1 MTPPET
7 LAELL
12 VRRGAE
18 QPAREALTFLG
29 DDGSAVELTYAE
41 LDARARDVATALA
54 DTCSAGDRA
63 LLLYPPGPEYVAGFF
78 GCLYA
83 GVIAVPAYPPL
94 DARQATRLTGIAADA
109 TPAAVLT
116 EAAFLDLARDLLEPV
131 LRETG
136 VQAAW
141 IATDTV
147 ATVEDASRVRHN
159 TERIAFL
166 QYTSGSTGQPK
177 GVVVTH
183 ANLMHNS
190 GFIRDRFGHTESSRG
205 VIWLPPYHDMGLI
218 GGILQP
224 VFAGFPVTLMS
235 PLSFLRDPLRWLR
248 AVSDFGATTS
258 GGPNFAY
265 DLAVRKTTPAQ
276 RESLDLSRWTVAFT
290 GAEQVRPATLDAF
303 AEAFAPAGFRRRA
316 YFPCYGLA
324 EATLMVTGVRFDT
337 DPEVTAFAAD
347 ALATGRAAPVQDG
360 GTARLLVSCGTTPA
374 DAAVAVIDPEGGSP
388 VAQGSVG
395 EITVSGPSVASGYW
409 GGRDAEV
416 FADGR
421 VRTGDLGFLHAGGLF
436 VTGRRKDLII
446 VRGRNVAPDDV
457 ELAAG
462 RAHSALRPGCGA
474 AIAVEAGAG
483 AEEQLAVVHEVQGP
497 KPLPLAEIAAA
508 VRTAVLGEYG
518 VAVSRVVLLGK
529 GGLPKTSSGKVRRS
543 ECRRA
548 LASGELPVL
557 FDDGAGPEPAPG
569 PEPSDVS
576 VAAVDAL
583 RELAAGV
590 LGIGQQ
596 ELNSDV
602 PLAAFGLESVKAAE
616 LAVRAEAAGLRLS
629 LPELMSGTDLQ
640 TLASSA
646 TAFTSAQNAEPTD
659 ALTEG
664 ERAMWFLHRLAPD
677 STAYH
682 LGHAVEIAGPFSVTR
697 FAEALNAAVARHAA
711 LRTRFGVRDGEPYRT
726 VGEPSV
732 DWASVASRTDVDT
745 AIQALIDEPFDLEAG
760 PLWRIR
766 HWQLDVDRHVLAL
779 AVHHI
784 TADLWSLTA
793 LGREL
798 LAVAADPVPSSG
810 SATGPQP
817 ASTPIS
823 LVGPQPAL
831 SSSVAALVHS
841 ERAYLTTAE
850 ARLALDRWRDR
861 LADPPEPLDLPTDR
875 PRPAVQSF
883 RGARHLHDLP
893 PDTARAVEALAAAE
907 RVSPYT
913 VLLTAYAWLL
923 HAYTGASDLVVGAPA
938 PGRLTADTADVLG
951 LAVNVV
957 PVRCELTAA
966 ATFLETVR
974 HVASRLREALAG
986 QRIPLPRLVEMAHP
1000 DRDPGRSPLF
1010 QTLFALQQAPAG
1022 DPLAALLLEADAA
1035 DIGALRVTSR
1045 PVATTGAQLDLSLE
1059 IVRTTETM
1067 RCGLTYDTALWDADT
1082 AVRFTDHFTTLLAAA
1097 VADPQTTAERIDL
1110 RSPAEQADSDSPRV
1124 SVPDELIQAAV
1135 DRHPRRTP
1143 HAIAIRDGER
1153 DISYARLKLWS
1164 DTLANRL
1171 HQLGIGPED
1180 RVGLVADRSAEFIAA
1195 ALAILKSGAAYVP
1208 VDTDHPIARL
1218 VALAEDAGISLLIG
1232 PESHT
1237 AELARSVGGAVP
1249 VMDPAEPTVG
1259 LEAPPAIGGPDN
1271 AAYVMYT
1278 SGSTGE
1284 PKGVCVTHTGVVN
1297 LLDELECEAGD
1308 TCAWWTS
1315 GGFDVSVFEIFG
1327 ALRAGAT
1334 VDVVPAEIRP
1344 HAQQYVDWL
1353 ADRGITHAYVPPF
1366 ALAAL
1371 EGRIARLTLRRLIV
1385 SVEPTPEPL
1394 LRRIAAGRPGLS
1406 VVNGYGPTESTIF
1419 ATLHTLDPDGT
1430 GSGMVPIGRA
1440 VPNCPARVLD
1450 TAGRLVPV
1458 GVPGELFVGGVGLA
1472 RGYLGRPGATAEAFV
1487 PDPFSDQ
1494 PGARMYRTGDIVRY
1508 RPDGHLRFLGRRDQ
1522 QVKLRG
1528 VRIELGEVQAALTTQ
1543 PGVASALAVVRQ
1555 IGGQPVLIGYVVPT
1569 APEHTAASQNGAQA
1583 GTDPLTALN
1592 PAELRARLRA
1602 VLPAPMVPSAV
1613 VVLDAWPVTVNGK
1626 LDRRALPV
1634 PEAARGLAFEPP
1646 ADDRERTVADIIGK
1660 LLGGRRVGRHDDFFD
1675 LGGHSLLAAQAAL
1688 QIGGTLGLDVPVVAL
1703 FSHPTVAGLTESLAA
1718 AATPFAPITALPRAH
1733 DDPVD
1738 LAARIAELPD
1748 GIVRLLTGLPT
1759 DEVSE
1764 A

>member
-1 MTPPET
+1 MTTPES
-7 LAELL
+7 LAEVLI
-12 VRRGAE
+12 RRGAE
-18 QPAREALTFLG
+18 QPDREALTFLG
-29 DDGSAVELTYAE
+29 DDGNAVELTYAE
-41 LDARARDVATALA
+41 LDARARAVAAVLA
-54 DTCSAGDRA
+54 DTCSVGDRA

-94 DARQATRLTGIAADA
+94 DARQAARLTGIAADA

-136 VQAAW
+136 VQASW
-141 IATDTV
+141 LATDTV
-147 ATVEDASRVRHN
+147 ATVDDPSRVRHN
-159 TERIAFL
+159 SERIAFL

-190 GFIRDRFGHTESSRG
+190 GFIRDRFGHSESSRG

-248 AVSDFGATTS
+248 AVSDYGATTS

-265 DLAVRKTTPAQ
+265 DLAVRKTTSAQ

-303 AEAFAPAGFRRRA
+303 AEAFGPAGFRRRA

-324 EATLMVTGVRFDT
+324 EATLMVTGVHFEA
-337 DPEVTAFAAD
+337 DPEVTAFATD
-347 ALATGRAAPVQDG
+347 ELATGRAVPVEAG
-360 GTARLLVSCGTTPA
+360 GAGRLMVSCGTPPA
-374 DAAVAVIDPEGGSP
+374 DATVAVIDPESGSP
-388 VAQGSVG
+388 VAEGTVG
-395 EITVSGPSVASGYW
+395 EIIVSGPSVAAGYW

-421 VRTGDLGFLHAGGLF
+421 VRTGDLGFLHAGGLY

-474 AIAVEAGAG
+474 AIAVEAGA
-483 AEEQLAVVHEVQGP
+483 EEQLAVVHEVQGP

-508 VRTAVLGEYG
+508 VRTAVLGEQG

-548 LASGELPVL
+548 LAAGELSVL
-557 FDDGAGPEPAPG
+557 FDDGAEPEPGDISSATD
-569 PEPSDVS
+569 DV
-576 VAAVDAL
+576 L
-583 RELAAGV
+583 RELAAEV
-590 LGIGQQ
+590 LGVAKE
-596 ELNSDV
+596 ELGSDV
-602 PLAAFGLESVKAAE
+602 SLAAFGLESVKAAE
-616 LAVRAEAAGLRLS
+616 LAVLAEAAGLRLS
-629 LPELMSGTDLQ
+629 LPELMSGADLR
-640 TLASSA
+640 TLAGSA
-646 TAFTSAQNAEPTD
+646 IAITAGQTVEPTD

-682 LGHAVEIAGPFSVTR
+682 LGHAVEIAGPFSATR
-697 FAEALNAAVARHAA
+697 FGEALNSVVGRHAA
-711 LRTRFGVRDGEPYRT
+711 LRTRFGLRDGEPYRI

-732 DWASVASRTDVDT
+732 DWASIAFDADVDT
-745 AIQALIDEPFDLEAG
+745 AIQGLIDEPFDLESG

-766 HWQLDVDRHVLAL
+766 HWQLDDERHILAL

-793 LGREL
+793 LVREL
-798 LAVAADPVPSSG
+798 LGTSRPSNGSAPAVADP
-810 SATGPQP
+810 TM
-817 ASTPIS
+817 
-823 LVGPQPAL
+823 
-831 SSSVAALVHS
+831 AAAVHS
-841 ERAYLTTAE
+841 ERTYLATPE
-850 ARLALDRWRDR
+850 ARQALDRWRDR
-861 LADPPEPLDLPTDR
+861 LADLPESLDLPTDR

-883 RGARHLHDLP
+883 RGARHHFDLP
-893 PDTARAVEALAAAE
+893 SETARAVEALAAAE
-907 RVSPYT
+907 RVSPYA

-957 PVRCELTAA
+957 PVRCGLTSG
-966 ATFLETVR
+966 ATFLETIR

-986 QRIPLPRLVEMAHP
+986 QRIPLPRLVEIAHP

-1022 DPLAALLLEADAA
+1022 DALAAFLLEAGSAE
-1035 DIGALRVTSR
+1035 IGDLRLTSL

-1059 IVRTTETM
+1059 IVRTAETM

-1082 AVRFTDHFTTLLAAA
+1082 AVRFSDHFTTLLAAA
-1097 VADPQTTAERIDL
+1097 VADPEVTAERIDL
-1110 RSPAEQADSDSPRV
+1110 RSPAEQADWNSPRV
-1124 SVPDELIQAAV
+1124 SVPDELIQEAV
-1135 DRHPRRTP
+1135 DRHADRTP

-1153 DISYARLKLWS
+1153 DISYARLKRWS
-1164 DTLANRL
+1164 DSLANRL

-1180 RVGLVADRSAEFIAA
+1180 RVGLVADRSAEFTAA
-1195 ALAILKSGAAYVP
+1195 ALAVLKTGAAYVP
-1208 VDTDHPIARL
+1208 LDTDHPTARL

-1232 PESHT
+1232 SEAHA
-1237 AELARSVGGAVP
+1237 AELARATGGATP
-1249 VMDPAEPTVG
+1249 VMDPAEPAVG
-1259 LEAPPAIGGPDN
+1259 LEAPPNTGHPDN

-1284 PKGVCVTHTGVVN
+1284 PKGVCVTHAGVVN
-1297 LLDELECEAGD
+1297 LLDELACEAGD
-1308 TCAWWTS
+1308 VCAWWTS

-1334 VDVVPAEIRP
+1334 ADVVPAEVRP
-1344 HAQQYVDWL
+1344 HAAGYVDWL
-1353 ADRGITHAYVPPF
+1353 AERGITHAYVPPF

-1371 EGRIARLTLRRLIV
+1371 EERISRLTLRRLIV

-1406 VVNGYGPTESTIF
+1406 VVNGYGPTEATIF
-1419 ATLHTLDPDGT
+1419 ATFHHLDPDGT

-1440 VPNCPARVLD
+1440 VQNCPARVLD
-1450 TAGRLVPV
+1450 ASGRSVPLS
-1458 GVPGELFVGGVGLA
+1458 VPGELFIGGVGLA

-1487 PDPFSDQ
+1487 PDPFADQ
-1494 PGARMYRTGDIVRY
+1494 SGARMYRTGDIVRY
-1508 RPDGHLRFLGRRDQ
+1508 RPDGYLRFLGRRDQ

-1528 VRIELGEVQAALTTQ
+1528 VRIELGEVQAALTRQ

-1555 IGGQPVLIGYVVPT
+1555 IGGQPVLIGYVVAAT
-1569 APEHTAASQNGAQA
+1569 PEHAATSRNGVRA
-1583 GTDPLTALN
+1583 GTDALAAPN

-1626 LDRRALPV
+1626 LDRRALPL
-1634 PEAARGLAFEPP
+1634 PEAVRASAFEPP

-1660 LLGGRRVGRHDDFFD
+1660 LLGGRRIGRHDDFFD

-1688 QIGGTLGLDVPVVAL
+1688 QIGGALGLDVPVVAL
-1703 FSHPTVAGLTESLAA
+1703 FSHPTVAGLSEALAA
-1718 AATPFAPITALPRAH
+1718 TATPFAPITALPRSH
-1733 DDPVD
+1733 DDPAD
-1738 LAARIAELPD
+1738 LAARVAGLPD
-1748 GIVRLLTGLPT
+1748 DIVQLLTGLLT
-1759 DEVSE
+1759 DEVSG

>member
-1 MTPPET
+1 M
-7 LAELL
+7 
-12 VRRGAE
+12 
-18 QPAREALTFLG
+18 
-29 DDGSAVELTYAE
+29 
-41 LDARARDVATALA
+41 
-54 DTCSAGDRA
+54 
-63 LLLYPPGPEYVAGFF
+63 LLYPPGPDYVAGFF

-94 DARQATRLTGIAADA
+94 DARQASRLTGIAADA

-116 EAAFLDLARDLLEPV
+116 EAAFLDLARDLLGPV

-136 VQAAW
+136 VQAEW

-147 ATVEDASRVRHN
+147 AALDDGSRVRHN
-159 TERIAFL
+159 PERIAFL

-183 ANLMHNS
+183 ANLLHNS
-190 GFIRDRFGHTESSRG
+190 GFIRDRFGHTDSSRG

-235 PLSFLRDPLRWLR
+235 PLSFLRDPMRWLR
-248 AVSDFGATTS
+248 AVSDYGATTS

-276 RESLDLSRWTVAFT
+276 RETLDLSRWTVAFT
-290 GAEQVRPATLDAF
+290 GAEQVRPATLEEFAKAF
-303 AEAFAPAGFRRRA
+303 GPAGFRPRS

-337 DPEVTAFAAD
+337 DPEVTAFEAE
-347 ALATGRAAPVQDG
+347 ALATGRAVPGEDG
-360 GTARLLVSCGTTPA
+360 GTSRLLVSCGTPPA
-374 DAAVAVIDPEGGSP
+374 DATVAVIDPANGSP
-388 VAQGSVG
+388 AAEGTVG
-395 EITVSGPSVASGYW
+395 EITVSGPSVAAGYW
-409 GGRDAEV
+409 GDRDADV
-416 FADGR
+416 FAGGR
-421 VRTGDLGFLHAGGLF
+421 VRTGDLGFLYQGGLF

-446 VRGRNVAPDDV
+446 VRGRNIAPDDV

-462 RAHSALRPGCGA
+462 RAHAALRPGCGA
-474 AIAVEAGAG
+474 AIGVEAGD
-483 AEEQLAVVHEVQGP
+483 EEQLAVVHEVQGP

-508 VRTAVLGEYG
+508 VRAAVLGEYG

-548 LASGELPVL
+548 LAAGELPVL
-557 FDDGAGPEPAPG
+557 FDDDPELRTEADPEPLSEGGAGLA
-569 PEPSDVS
+569 
-576 VAAVDAL
+576 VADAL

-596 ELNSDV
+596 ELRPDL

-616 LAVRAEAAGLRLS
+616 LAVRAEDAGLRLN
-629 LPELMSGTDLQ
+629 LRDLMSGADVR
-640 TLASSA
+640 TLAASA
-646 TAFTSAQNAEPTD
+646 IPFTAEQAAPPTD

-682 LGHAVEIAGPFSVTR
+682 LGHAVEISGPFDADR
-697 FAEALNAAVARHAA
+697 FAEALNAAIARHAA
-711 LRTRFGVRDGEPYRT
+711 LRTSFGVRDGEPYRK
-726 VGEPSV
+726 VGESPLS
-732 DWASVASRTDVDT
+732 WASIVLDTDVDS
-745 AIQALIDEPFDLEAG
+745 ADSADSAVQALIDEPFDLEAG

-766 HWQLDVDRHVLAL
+766 HFQAGDRHFLAL

-784 TADLWSLTA
+784 VADLWSLTA
-793 LGREL
+793 LVREL
-798 LAVAADPVPSSG
+798 LGDQPKASPAVAP
-810 SATGPQP
+810 TM
-817 ASTPIS
+817 
-823 LVGPQPAL
+823 
-831 SSSVAALVHS
+831 AAAVHS
-841 ERAYLTTAE
+841 EVAYRATTE
-850 ARLALDRWRDR
+850 ARLALDRWRER

-883 RGARHLHDLP
+883 RGARHLRDLP
-893 PDTARAVEALAAAE
+893 PEVVRGVDAVAASE
-907 RVSPYT
+907 QVSPYT
-913 VLLTAYAWLL
+913 VLLAAYAWLL
-923 HAYTGASDLVVGAPA
+923 HAYSGATDLVVGAPA

-957 PVRCELTAA
+957 PVRCELAA
-966 ATFLETVR
+966 DATFTETIR
-974 HVASRLREALAG
+974 HVASRVREALAG

-1010 QTLFALQQAPAG
+1010 QTLFALQQGPAG
-1022 DPLAALLLEADAA
+1022 DPLASVLLEAGSA
-1035 DIGALRVTSR
+1035 DIGDLHVTPR
-1045 PVATTGAQLDLSLE
+1045 PVVVTGSQLDVSLE
-1059 IVRTTETM
+1059 LARTDETM
-1067 RCGLTYDTALWDADT
+1067 RCALTYDTALWDADT
-1082 AVRFTDHFTTLLAAA
+1082 AVRFMDHFTTLLAAA
-1097 VADPQTTAERIDL
+1097 VTDPATTAERIDL
-1110 RSPAEQADSDSPRV
+1110 RSPAERVDVSAARV
-1124 SVPDELIQAAV
+1124 SVLEELIQAAV
-1135 DRHPRRTP
+1135 DRHALRIPE
-1143 HAIAIRDGER
+1143 AVAIRDGER
-1153 DISYARLKLWS
+1153 DISYARLKRWS

-1180 RVGLVADRSAEFIAA
+1180 RVGVVADRSAEFIAA
-1195 ALAILKSGAAYVP
+1195 AVAVLKAGAAYVP
-1208 VDTDHPIARL
+1208 LDPDHPTARR
-1218 VALAEDAGISLLIG
+1218 VALAEDAGIRLLIG
-1232 PESHT
+1232 P
-1237 AELARSVGGAVP
+1237 GQQ
-1249 VMDPAEPTVG
+1249 MDPAEPVVV
-1259 LEAPPAIGGPDN
+1259 LDAPSEAGRSDN

-1297 LLDELECEAGD
+1297 LLDELACEAGD
-1308 TCAWWTS
+1308 VCAWWTS

-1334 VDVVPAEIRP
+1334 VDVVPAAIRP
-1344 HAQQYVDWL
+1344 HAEQYIDWL
-1353 ADRGITHAYVPPF
+1353 VERGITHAYVPPF

-1371 EGRIARLTLRRLIV
+1371 EESISRTSLRRLIV

-1394 LRRIAAGRPGLS
+1394 LRRIVASRPGLS
-1406 VVNGYGPTESTIF
+1406 VVNGYGPTETTIF
-1419 ATLHTLDPDGT
+1419 ATLHDLDPDGVGT
-1430 GSGMVPIGRA
+1430 GMVPIGHA
-1440 VPNCPARVLD
+1440 VQNCPARVLD
-1450 TAGRLVPV
+1450 AAGRMVPV

-1472 RGYLGRPGATAEAFV
+1472 RGYLGRPGATAEVFI
-1487 PDPFSDQ
+1487 PDPFAGQ
-1494 PGARMYRTGDIVRY
+1494 PGARMYRTGDVVRL

-1528 VRIELGEVQAALTTQ
+1528 VRIELGEVQATLTAQ

-1569 APEHTAASQNGAQA
+1569 ATGHSVAESAATELSTSAV
-1583 GTDPLTALN
+1583 LS
-1592 PAELRARLRA
+1592 PADLRARLRA

-1626 LDRRALPV
+1626 LDRRALPL
-1634 PEAARGLAFEPP
+1634 PEAVRALAFEPP

-1688 QIGGTLGLDVPVVAL
+1688 QIGGALGLDVPVVAL
-1703 FSHPTVAGLTESLAA
+1703 FSHPTVAGLTEALAA
-1718 AATPFAPITALPRAH
+1718 TATPFAPITALPRAQ
-1733 DDPVD
+1733 DDPD
-1738 LAARIAELPD
+1738 ALAARLAALPD
-1748 GIVRLLTGLPT
+1748 DIVRLLT
-1759 DEVSE
+1759 DEVSG